1 MSALDRVVTN
11 ADPIPAPVSISVS
24 TLLSLFGYPENLA
37 AV

>member
-11 ADPIPAPVSISVS
+11 ADDTCPVSISVS